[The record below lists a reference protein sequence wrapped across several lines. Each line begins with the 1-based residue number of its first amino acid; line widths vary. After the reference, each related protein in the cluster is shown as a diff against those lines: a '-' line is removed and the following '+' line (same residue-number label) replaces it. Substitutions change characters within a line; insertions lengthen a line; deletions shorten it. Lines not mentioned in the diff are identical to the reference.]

1 MIALLLVVCGG
12 VAPEILDSDVS
23 SGNGSTRHGGSF
35 IVKIE
40 LLFVLFSFITDTA
53 WK

>member
-23 SGNGSTRHGGSF
+23 SGNGSTRHGGLF
-35 IVKIE
+35 IDKV
-40 LLFVLFSFITDTA
+40 DA

>member
-12 VAPEILDSDVS
+12 VAPESLDSDVS
-23 SGNGSTRHGGSF
+23 SSNRSTRHGGSF
-35 IVKIE
+35 IVKAE
-40 LLFVLFSFITDTA
+40 LLFVLLSFTTGTA